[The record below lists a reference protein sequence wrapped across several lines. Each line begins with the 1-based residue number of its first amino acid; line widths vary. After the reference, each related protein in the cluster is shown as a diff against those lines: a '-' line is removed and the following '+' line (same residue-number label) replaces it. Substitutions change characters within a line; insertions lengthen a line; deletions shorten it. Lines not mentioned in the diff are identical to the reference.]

1 MDFPTFQA
9 ELRRLGGAAHALAA
23 IGAAL
28 RLYQTKQEADPAV
41 QARLFA
47 AVEAVLPAHSTGSIG
62 AGFRCFGVC
71 DLSDRGSDGSVPQC

>member
-41 QARLFA
+41 QALCGRGSGA
-47 AVEAVLPAHSTGSIG
+47 AG
-62 AGFRCFGVC
+62 ALDG
-71 DLSDRGSDGSVPQC
+71 LDRGRF